1 MTNQSASKAFKSIDQ
16 DIITAG
22 DFIRSRR
29 QITKYK
35 TIERAILTGN
45 YKKNEKW
52 NTTRVGIT
60 LIPCTGKPD
69 CEISVPGTS
78 YKQDADSK
86 KTAKDSDW
94 NRNVLISTRSYD
106 DLLDIHKGKKY
117 ANPILNGTTNSDTNL
132 YVGIFANVTFGD
144 LPSGGTCNSDTK
156 NNQAYNSFALIYPFN
171 TTVDIGEIGPENITK
186 EKTNNILFPN
196 NSQLQPDQW
205 GVDNNPGYILDPY
218 AKFYIDEC
226 DTDALGKGA
235 LANRI
240 RNSVQIDFR
249 WLIEYWDVVKGNML
263 NGFAYPTKINFNQ
276 QYTSFSTND
285 AVLQLAPLPNSI
297 SSRLINSGY
306 KADGTSDE
314 LLCIS
319 QEQYNFWKTVI
330 CTY

>member
-16 DIITAG
+16 DITTAG
-22 DFIRSRR
+22 DFIASRR

-69 CEISVPGTS
+69 CDISISGNTFAQKAAINS
-78 YKQDADSK
+78 A
-86 KTAKDSDW
+86 AKDSNW

-117 ANPILNGTTNSDTNL
+117 ANPVLNGTTNSDTNL
-132 YVGIFANVTFGD
+132 YIGIFANVTFGD
-144 LPSGGTCNSDTK
+144 LPAGGTCDSDTK
-156 NNQAYNSFALIYPFN
+156 NNQAFNSFALIYPFN
-171 TTVDIGEIGPENITK
+171 TSVDIGEIGTVNVSK
-186 EKTNNILFPN
+186 KTANHILFPN
-196 NSQLQPDQW
+196 NSQINPGIW

-218 AKFYIDEC
+218 AKFYINKC

-240 RNSVQIDFR
+240 RDSVQIDFR

-276 QYTSFSTND
+276 QYTSFTTDD
-285 AVLQLAPLPNSI
+285 AVLRLAPLPNSI
-297 SSRLINSGY
+297 SSKLIVSGE
-306 KADGTSDE
+306 KADGKSE
-314 LLCIS
+314 GLLCIS
-319 QEQYNFWKTVI
+319 QEQYMFWKTVVCI
-330 CTY
+330 Y